1 MDYQEVLAKA
11 REHMGAYCKACPV
24 CNGKACRNQIPG
36 PGAKGTGDTA
46 IRNYEKWQEI
56 RLNMDTL
63 CESGPADTSLEL
75 FGRTFRYPFFA
86 GPVGAVNLHY
96 SEKYSDQT
104 YNRVLVKACR
114 DNGIAAFTGDGT
126 NPEVMRAAAAAIKE
140 AQGFGVPTVKPW
152 NETTVKEK
160 MDLCR
165 ESGCFAMATDIGYA
179 ADSIRRGL
187 QGADFVLVEANH
199 DLEMLMGGSY
209 PVYLKRRIASDEGHL
224 SNEDCGGLCLDLV
237 QTGCEHFLLGHL
249 SSNNNLPSL
258 AVQAVC
264 GTLMQAGIRP
274 GEVTVDVAPRLE
286 RSPLFEF
293 GRTQTLRQGAF

>member
-1 MDYQEVLAKA
+1 MRFCTLVSGSSGNAVYLSEGGCHLLIDAGLSYRELTRQLGELGIRPSDLSGLLLTHEHSDHVKGLA
-11 REHMGAYCKACPV
+11 
-24 CNGKACRNQIPG
+24 Q
-36 PGAKGTGDTA
+36 
-46 IRNYEKWQEI
+46 
-56 RLNMDTL
+56 
-63 CESGPADTSLEL
+63 
-75 FGRTFRYPFFA
+75 FA
-86 GPVGAVNLHY
+86 MH
-96 SEKYSDQT
+96 T
-104 YNRVLVKACR
+104 
-114 DNGIAAFTGDGT
+114 
-126 NPEVMRAAAAAIKE
+126 
-140 AQGFGVPTVKPW
+140 GVPIYGSR
-152 NETTVKEK
+152 ETLMAVCTKLGSVMPDRFTAFSGRGPFEIGALSVTPFAVPH
-160 MDLCR
+160 DVPCLGYR
-165 ESGCFAMATDIGYA
+165 VEGESGCFAMATDIGYA

-199 DLEMLMGGSY
+199 DLEMLMGGPY

>member
-1 MDYQEVLAKA
+1 
-11 REHMGAYCKACPV
+11 
-24 CNGKACRNQIPG
+24 
-36 PGAKGTGDTA
+36 
-46 IRNYEKWQEI
+46 
-56 RLNMDTL
+56 
-63 CESGPADTSLEL
+63 
-75 FGRTFRYPFFA
+75 
-86 GPVGAVNLHY
+86 
-96 SEKYSDQT
+96 
-104 YNRVLVKACR
+104 
-114 DNGIAAFTGDGT
+114 
-126 NPEVMRAAAAAIKE
+126 
-140 AQGFGVPTVKPW
+140 
-152 NETTVKEK
+152 
-160 MDLCR
+160 
-165 ESGCFAMATDIGYA
+165 MATDIGYA

-199 DLEMLMGGSY
+199 DLEMLMGGPY

>member
-1 MDYQEVLAKA
+1 MRFCTLVSGSSGNAVYLSEGGCHLLIDAGLSYRELTRQLGELGILLTHEHSDHVKGLAQFA
-11 REHMGAYCKACPV
+11 M
-24 CNGKACRNQIPG
+24 
-36 PGAKGTGDTA
+36 
-46 IRNYEKWQEI
+46 
-56 RLNMDTL
+56 
-63 CESGPADTSLEL
+63 
-75 FGRTFRYPFFA
+75 RT
-86 GPVGAVNLHY
+86 
-96 SEKYSDQT
+96 
-104 YNRVLVKACR
+104 
-114 DNGIAAFTGDGT
+114 
-126 NPEVMRAAAAAIKE
+126 
-140 AQGFGVPTVKPW
+140 GVPIYGSR
-152 NETTVKEK
+152 ETLMAVCTKLGSVMPDRFTAFSGRGPFEIGALSVTPFAVPH
-160 MDLCR
+160 DVPCLGYR
-165 ESGCFAMATDIGYA
+165 VEGESGCFAMATDIGYA

-199 DLEMLMGGSY
+199 DLEMLMGGPY

>member
-1 MDYQEVLAKA
+1 MAEFISLYSGSSGNSSVVRCGAQYLIVDMGKGVRTTTAALKSLGLAVSDCA
-11 REHMGAYCKACPV
+11 GILVTHEHSDHV
-24 CNGKACRNQIPG
+24 
-36 PGAKGTGDTA
+36 KGLA
-46 IRNYEKWQEI
+46 QFA
-56 RLNMDTL
+56 M
-63 CESGPADTSLEL
+63 
-75 FGRTFRYPFFA
+75 RT
-86 GPVGAVNLHY
+86 
-96 SEKYSDQT
+96 
-104 YNRVLVKACR
+104 
-114 DNGIAAFTGDGT
+114 
-126 NPEVMRAAAAAIKE
+126 
-140 AQGFGVPTVKPW
+140 GVPIYGSR
-152 NETTVKEK
+152 ETLMAVCTKLGSVMPDRFTAFSGRGPFEIGALSVTPFAVPH
-160 MDLCR
+160 DVPCLGYR
-165 ESGCFAMATDIGYA
+165 VEGESGCFAMATDIGYA

-199 DLEMLMGGSY
+199 DLEMLMGGPY